1 MLPAGAAGAETVTG
15 DQGRGRR
22 QHMVDSGYADFGFIQ
37 EQRKVKS
44 GIECPLDMDE
54 NARLR
59 ASFRKYLLNKLPQLC
74 PALHY
79 GSGPGLTCTVRNLGI
94 GDVIWK
100 WLQKRHTYIK
110 ELNRLVL
117 E

>member
-1 MLPAGAAGAETVTG
+1 MLPARAAGAETVTG

-22 QHMVDSGYADFGFIQ
+22 QQMVDSGYADFGFIQ

-44 GIECPLDMDE
+44 GIERPLDTDE

-59 ASFRKYLLNKLPQLC
+59 ASFRKYLLNKLVQLC

-79 GSGPGLTCTVRNLGI
+79 GSGPGFTCTVRNLGI
-94 GDVIWK
+94 GDVVWRL
-100 WLQKRHTYIK
+100 LQKRHTYIK
-110 ELNRLVL
+110 GLNRLVL
-117 E
+117 Q